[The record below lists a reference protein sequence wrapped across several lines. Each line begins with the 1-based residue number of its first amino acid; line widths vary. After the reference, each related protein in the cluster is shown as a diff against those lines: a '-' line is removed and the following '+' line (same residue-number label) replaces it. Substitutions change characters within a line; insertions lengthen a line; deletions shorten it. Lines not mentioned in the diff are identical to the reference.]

1 MAALPTSSSCHIRT
15 HQLVHIRTGA
25 LLCILAIL
33 CSSSASAAPSATR
46 SGMPGP
52 RDPFLHL
59 LKRSLLGETFA
70 ADLSLSSSTSAV
82 KESASASTSAST
94 VSSSPYPL
102 LAATMVDATGFTA
115 LEMAV
120 EAVTREA
127 VPGHYIEAGVWRGGL
142 SIYAAALFR
151 HYETGNEAFNR
162 TVFLADSFQGLP
174 LATTS
179 SDSPLWFLED
189 ALRVT
194 EVRRFKC
201 VGETL
206 QYGCSTEE

>member
-1 MAALPTSSSCHIRT
+1 MAALPTLSYHIRF
-15 HQLVHIRTGA
+15 GA
-25 LLCILAIL
+25 LPCILVIL
-33 CSSSASAAPSATR
+33 CSFAASTSPSATR

-52 RDPFLHL
+52 QDPFLHL
-59 LKRSLLGETFA
+59 LKRSLLGETYA
-70 ADLSLSSSTSAV
+70 ADLSLSSSTS
-82 KESASASTSAST
+82 TSEST

-102 LAATMVDATGFTA
+102 LAATMVDATGFKA

-162 TVFLADSFQGLP
+162 TVYLADSFQGLP

-194 EVRRFKC
+194 EVRRFS
-201 VGETL
+201 V
-206 QYGCSTEE
+206 

>member
-15 HQLVHIRTGA
+15 HQLVHIRTTGA

-70 ADLSLSSSTSAV
+70 ADLSLSSSTRAV

-102 LAATMVDATGFTA
+102 LAATMVDATGFKA

-127 VPGHYIEAGVWRGGL
+127 VPGHYIEAGVWRGG
-142 SIYAAALFR
+142 ALDLR
-151 HYETGNEAFNR
+151 GCP
-162 TVFLADSFQGLP
+162 VP
-174 LATTS
+174 
-179 SDSPLWFLED
+179 
-189 ALRVT
+189 ALRD
-194 EVRRFKC
+194 
-201 VGETL
+201 G
-206 QYGCSTEE
+206 

>member
-1 MAALPTSSSCHIRT
+1 MAALPTSSCHIRT
-15 HQLVHIRTGA
+15 HQLVHTGA